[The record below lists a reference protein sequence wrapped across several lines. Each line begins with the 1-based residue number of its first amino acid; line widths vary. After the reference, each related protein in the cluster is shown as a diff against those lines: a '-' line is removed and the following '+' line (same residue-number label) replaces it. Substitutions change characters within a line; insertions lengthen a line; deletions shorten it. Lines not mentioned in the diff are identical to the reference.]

1 MSFTG
6 TLDKCK
12 ACDKTVYVVDFL
24 SIDGIPYHKA
34 CFRCSHCNG
43 TLAMSNY
50 SSLDGILYCKPHFEQ
65 HFKETGTFTKSHIRS
80 KSGDS
85 DSLFKEKGSYN
96 HLLRMN
102 SLKKKEDKES
112 TPVEEEMKEE
122 EVKEE
127 EESS

>member
-43 TLAMSNY
+43 TLAVCNFNLCFKSMQFGSQ
-50 SSLDGILYCKPHFEQ
+50 SQSHLIIFILDE
-65 HFKETGTFTKSHIRS
+65 
-80 KSGDS
+80 
-85 DSLFKEKGSYN
+85 
-96 HLLRMN
+96 
-102 SLKKKEDKES
+102 
-112 TPVEEEMKEE
+112 
-122 EVKEE
+122 
-127 EESS
+127 